1 MGNNSGSILNSA
13 QERRLRATLDEADRL
28 LSEIGLI
35 LNSAASKSPFPKY
48 IVDLTPVQ
56 RKTIEDYMG
65 RVRVQLAR
73 VLEGQNI
80 AVEPPSIPATRAIH
94 SALTFLDIAVEELRP
109 RYMQGYG
116 EVPPVAAA
124 ELNGIVGELSASV
137 RELDRYVT
145 QSGQDLQQR
154 VAKLESMGAN
164 IELLQE
170 LERIISEHCL
180 VEFRS
185 ALGMVLSRLEDT
197 SFEVAVFGRVSSGK
211 SSLLN
216 VVLGTD
222 ILPVGVTPVTAVPT
236 RLIYGNPPGLFVWF
250 ANPTP
255 EQYAV
260 TRLGE
265 FASEQQN
272 PGNAKLVSRILVRL
286 PSPWLK
292 KGVAFVDTPGLGS
305 LATSGATETMAYLP
319 RCDLGVVLIDTGSPL
334 TAIDL
339 QTIDALYRAGIPT
352 QVLLSKADLLA
363 QQDLDRMLRYT
374 AEHLKSEAKTDLTV
388 HPVSVMG
395 NGRELLNQWFEQEI
409 VPLLAQCQELRSA
422 SVGRKI
428 DMLCGA
434 VEFALHRRLQRSG
447 QVRSSGN
454 TESYSHEADL
464 RRAAAWIEEA
474 ASAVK
479 GFADS
484 VATDSQAIFLRAAER
499 LLALWAHR
507 KHAIDAA
514 AEVRQATL
522 EQVQGRLKVL
532 HGALASL
539 ADELEK
545 QLASTAEQLG
555 TPDRPTDQEFHGLI
569 REMPGLDL
577 GIFDVSVS
585 RPSLAG
591 LLGKR
596 FQIQTLAQK
605 LDGQAG
611 TPVSNALMVYG
622 RLLSDWCSTIL
633 SQMERRFV
641 AYADAY
647 RAQADLGMADF
658 ELSAEERGVIERDL
672 RSLAAFKQEETL
684 ESVRQVT

>member
-1 MGNNSGSILNSA
+1 LNSA

-334 TAIDL
+334 TASDL
-339 QTIDALYRAGIPT
+339 QTIDALYRAGIPA

-374 AEHLKSEAKTDLTV
+374 ADRLKSEANIDLTV
-388 HPVSVMG
+388 HPVSVTG
-395 NGRELLNQWFEQEI
+395 NSRESLNQWFEQEI
-409 VPLLAQCQELRSA
+409 VPLLARCQELRSA
-422 SVGRKI
+422 SVGRKL
-428 DMLCGA
+428 DMLYGA
-434 VEFALHRRLQRSG
+434 VEFALHSRLQRSG
-447 QVRSSGN
+447 QVTSSGN
-454 TESYSHEADL
+454 TEIRSPEADL
-464 RRAAAWIEEA
+464 RRATAWIEEA
-474 ASAVK
+474 ASTVR

-484 VATDSQAIFLRAAER
+484 VSKDSQTILWRAAER
-499 LLALWAHR
+499 LLALWAHG
-507 KHAIDAA
+507 KHAMDTA

-522 EQVQGRLKVL
+522 EQVQERLKVL
-532 HGALASL
+532 QRTLASL
-539 ADELEK
+539 AEELEK

-555 TPDRPTDQEFHGLI
+555 APNRPTDQEFHGLI
-569 REMPGLDL
+569 REMPAIDL
-577 GIFDVSVS
+577 GMFDVSVT

-596 FQIQTLAQK
+596 FQVQK
-605 LDGQAG
+605 LAHQLGGQAG
-611 TPVSNALMVYG
+611 TQVSNALRVYG
-622 RLLSDWCSTIL
+622 RLLNDWCSTIL
-633 SQMERRFV
+633 SQMQRRFA

-647 RAQADLGMADF
+647 RAQAELGVADF
-658 ELSAEERGVIERDL
+658 ELSAEERGAIERDL
-672 RSLAAFKQEETL
+672 RSLAAIKQEETL
-684 ESVRQVT
+684 ESARQAR

>member
-1 MGNNSGSILNSA
+1 MGNNSGSILNSS
-13 QERRLRATLDEADRL
+13 QERRLRATLHEADRL
-28 LSEIGLI
+28 LSEIGQI
-35 LNSAASKSPFPKY
+35 LNCAASKSPFPKY
-48 IVDLTPVQ
+48 IVDLTPAQ
-56 RKTIEDYMG
+56 RKTIEDYVSRIRMRLG
-65 RVRVQLAR
+65 R

-80 AVEPPSIPATRAIH
+80 AAEPPSIPATRAIH

-154 VAKLESMGAN
+154 VAKLEHTGAK
-164 IELLQE
+164 IERLQE
-170 LERIISEHCL
+170 LERIISEHSL
-180 VEFRS
+180 VEFRG

-197 SFEVAVFGRVSSGK
+197 SFEIAVFGRVSSGK

-216 VVLGTD
+216 AVLGTD

-255 EQYAV
+255 EPYEV

-319 RCDLGVVLIDTGSPL
+319 RCDLGIVLIDTGSPL
-334 TAIDL
+334 SASDL
-339 QTIDALYRAGIPT
+339 QTIDALYRAGIPA
-352 QVLLSKADLLA
+352 QVLVSKADLLA
-363 QQDLDRMLRYT
+363 EQDLDRILRYT
-374 AEHLKSEAKTDLTV
+374 AEHLKSEAKTDFTV

-395 NGRELLNQWFEQEI
+395 NGRELLNRWFEQEI
-409 VPLLAQCQELRSA
+409 VPLLARCQELRSA
-422 SVGRKI
+422 SVGRKL

-434 VEFALHRRLQRSG
+434 VAFALHSRLQRSG
-447 QVRSSGN
+447 QVTSSAKTGIRSL
-454 TESYSHEADL
+454 EAEL
-464 RRAAAWIEEA
+464 RRATACIEEA
-474 ASAVK
+474 ASAVR
-479 GFADS
+479 GFADLIS
-484 VATDSQAIFLRAAER
+484 TDSQTIFLQAAER
-499 LLALWAHR
+499 LLVLWAHG
-507 KHAIDAA
+507 KHAIDVA
-514 AEVRQATL
+514 AEVRQATV
-522 EQVQGRLKVL
+522 EQVQERLKVL
-532 HGALASL
+532 QRALASL
-539 ADELEK
+539 AEELEK
-545 QLASTAEQLG
+545 QLASTAEQLAA
-555 TPDRPTDQEFHGLI
+555 PNRPTDQEFHGLI
-569 REMPGLDL
+569 REMPSIDL
-577 GIFDVSVS
+577 GMFELSVT

-596 FQIQTLAQK
+596 CQIQKLAHK
-605 LDGQAG
+605 LGGQAG
-611 TPVSNALMVYG
+611 TPVSNALTVYG

-633 SQMERRFV
+633 RQMERRFA

-647 RAQADLGMADF
+647 RAQAEPGVAGF
-658 ELSAEERGVIERDL
+658 ELSAGERAAIERDL
-672 RSLAAFKQEETL
+672 RSLAAIKQEETL
-684 ESVRQVT
+684 VSARQAT